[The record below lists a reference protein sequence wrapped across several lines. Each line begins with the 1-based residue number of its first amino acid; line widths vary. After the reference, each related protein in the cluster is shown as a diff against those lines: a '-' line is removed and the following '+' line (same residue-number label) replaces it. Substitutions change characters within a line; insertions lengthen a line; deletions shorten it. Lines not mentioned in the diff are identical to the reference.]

1 MLMFRFLFM
10 YIIKK
15 NAFYSEHSRQQ
26 AKHMWRAI
34 PASALATARTLC
46 LRLTA
51 NDHN

>member
-26 AKHMWRAI
+26 AKHVTRHSRIRARDRSHLMF
-34 PASALATARTLC
+34 AADCKLS
-46 LRLTA
+46 
-51 NDHN
+51 